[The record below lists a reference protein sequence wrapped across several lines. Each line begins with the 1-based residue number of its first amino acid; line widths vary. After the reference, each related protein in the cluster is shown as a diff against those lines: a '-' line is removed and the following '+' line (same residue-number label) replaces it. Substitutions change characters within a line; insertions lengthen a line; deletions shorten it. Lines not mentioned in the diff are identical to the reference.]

1 MLHTIWHGTCSAI
14 NKGRGGWESV
24 LWGSGSGWASFD
36 WWKAII
42 LISVPCLFFFSSS
55 LFDFFVVVVVWS
67 FVFGLCV
74 WAFLGFL
81 VVCFFFLRGWFVLFC
96 Y

>member
-1 MLHTIWHGTCSAI
+1 MESNSFNFSA
-14 NKGRGGWESV
+14 
-24 LWGSGSGWASFD
+24 LSF
-36 WWKAII
+36 
-42 LISVPCLFFFSSS
+42 FFFSSS

-81 VVCFFFLRGWFVLFC
+81 VVCFFFEGVFCFVLLLRKKSSTAKEAAT
-96 Y
+96 